1 MDKFNILDIF
11 EVGGFTKADAGP
23 SVRFDVAFGQET
35 TFDFVLQ
42 GSTRLLD
49 MSARLYMG
57 FGVGWV
63 KFDLDMDLVIAT
75 ISMNV
80 SAATATTATAATTQR
95 APEFQVDALFD
106 LSALDHIIEELP
118 EKLHEIEQK
127 STAAINEAEH
137 AVWQWDSAVQSLQRK
152 IDAATARDDA
162 LKATAEQGCAA
173 AQRGLTAAQNKVD
186 SIQGTLDSL
195 EHKIAHAS
203 WWDWFG
209 RAEGWVIQLGV
220 MEAAKLVADA
230 VLSLARLAFSAV
242 AAIVQAFP
250 IAALDP
256 EIIALRVAQGTIKGF
271 QVIAIATLQTAKAA
285 VNGLMQLLA
294 YLTKGLLSLFE
305 LFFIKFHMALAD
317 LSKGKLPD
325 LELKFSFLGKL
336 HDWKFDGFSFTDF
349 GPLVLNLAYK
359 LLGLFTP

>member
-1 MDKFNILDIF
+1 
-11 EVGGFTKADAGP
+11 
-23 SVRFDVAFGQET
+23 
-35 TFDFVLQ
+35 
-42 GSTRLLD
+42 
-49 MSARLYMG
+49 
-57 FGVGWV
+57 
-63 KFDLDMDLVIAT
+63 
-75 ISMNV
+75 
-80 SAATATTATAATTQR
+80 
-95 APEFQVDALFD
+95 
-106 LSALDHIIEELP
+106 
-118 EKLHEIEQK
+118 
-127 STAAINEAEH
+127 
-137 AVWQWDSAVQSLQRK
+137 
-152 IDAATARDDA
+152 
-162 LKATAEQGCAA
+162 
-173 AQRGLTAAQNKVD
+173 
-186 SIQGTLDSL
+186 
-195 EHKIAHAS
+195 
-203 WWDWFG
+203 
-209 RAEGWVIQLGV
+209 